1 MLPTNGAA
9 QISAGDEGTGR
20 LAAHWLGNDSSRAIR
35 LKPGGPATR
44 SDSMKL
50 IVDLLKRVWQRGRPE
65 TDGYILRASEGDDRS
80 SMADFVRILQM
91 HDREGG
97 RSNYPN

>member
-1 MLPTNGAA
+1 
-9 QISAGDEGTGR
+9 
-20 LAAHWLGNDSSRAIR
+20 
-35 LKPGGPATR
+35 
-44 SDSMKL
+44 MKQ

-97 RSNYPN
+97 RTNYPN